1 MKLESSINNL
11 FTLETN
17 IPPIILVIE
26 IDLIIIE
33 TLEEKFMKELSLEK
47 VELMIEIENPPLASI
62 L

>member
-1 MKLESSINNL
+1 M
-11 FTLETN
+11 
-17 IPPIILVIE
+17 PPIILVIE